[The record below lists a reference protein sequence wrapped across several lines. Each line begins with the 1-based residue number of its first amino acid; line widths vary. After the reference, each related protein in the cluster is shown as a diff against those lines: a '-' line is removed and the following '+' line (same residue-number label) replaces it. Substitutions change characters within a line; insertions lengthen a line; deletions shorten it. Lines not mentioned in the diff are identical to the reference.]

1 MKIRHF
7 FLLVFA
13 KQMKLKVYRRGRLYR
28 QDHPQTSLRVPPC
41 IPLIWIHTLLR
52 KESLGLTGVTQSSI
66 IALMLVIIGYLF
78 APVEAAGAKA
88 DTYFV
93 AVNGNDSW
101 SGRLPKRNVGRTDG
115 PFATLEAARR
125 LGTQQSRRVVVQGG
139 EYFLD
144 KPLVLTDRDAGL
156 SIESAPGAK
165 VCLYGGRKVVG
176 WKRDGEKFYSVKLP
190 GVKGRSWDFRVLV
203 VNGRFCQ
210 RARLPEKGY
219 FKHLSSFNVPWMSS
233 TGGGWKRKPTNE
245 ELTTLKYLPED
256 IGPWLDINNAGV
268 TVYHMWDESL
278 VGVRAMDA
286 ESQIL
291 TFASPSG
298 HPPGAFGVKKYVV
311 WNVREGMTRPGQWYL
326 DRTAGRLVYWPLPGE
341 DMTKAVVFAPTIES
355 IIRIQGTRDKPASD
369 ITVRGLTLS
378 VTTTPLKAGGF
389 GAGKFEGAVSVA
401 SAQNCRLLELE
412 IVNVGGQGIR
422 ASGSGLRIERC
433 NVHHTGACGIRCS
446 GISNVVIDN
455 HIHDVGLTYPSA
467 IALQGGGRD
476 CEISHNE
483 VHETPYTAINWGGQ
497 NNRIEHNLIYH
508 AMQELHD
515 GAGIYCFAGKGL
527 VLRGN
532 FIRDIIDTGG
542 YGASAYYLDERSE
555 DCLVEGNLSVGI
567 VRPSHN
573 HMAKNNT
580 IRNNVFISDA
590 DARLTFPK
598 SSNYTLEKNVICAKG
613 NIVLE
618 NPDAV
623 TTLQNNILFST
634 EGTVHCRKLKN
645 YGHSG
650 TYQFKAEEGN
660 LLVDPLIVE
669 FEKGA
674 VRFAPETPVG
684 RLGVRPIDVSSA
696 GRRTHKNGG

>member
-1 MKIRHF
+1 MRISHI
-7 FLLVFA
+7 FLV
-13 KQMKLKVYRRGRLYR
+13 
-28 QDHPQTSLRVPPC
+28 
-41 IPLIWIHTLLR
+41 
-52 KESLGLTGVTQSSI
+52 
-66 IALMLVIIGYLF
+66 ALMSLSIGSAF
-78 APVEAAGAKA
+78 VPVQAELTKA
-88 DTYFV
+88 DTFYL
-93 AVNGNDSW
+93 AVNGKDSW
-101 SGRLPKRNVGRTDG
+101 SGRIPGANAERTDG
-115 PFATLEAARR
+115 PFATLGATCKATRK
-125 LGTQQSRRVVVQGG
+125 LGTKQFRKVVVQGG

-156 SIESAPGAK
+156 RIESAPGAK
-165 VCLYGGRKVVG
+165 VYIYGGRKVDG
-176 WKRDGEKFYSVKLP
+176 WKRDGEKFYSARLP
-190 GVKGRSWDFRVLV
+190 GVKDGSWDFRALV
-203 VNGRFCQ
+203 VNGRFCR
-210 RARLPEKGY
+210 RARMPEKGY
-219 FKHLSSFNVPWMSS
+219 FEHLSSFNVPWMSS

-245 ELTTLKYLPED
+245 ELTTLKYRPED
-256 IGPWLDINNAGV
+256 IGPWLDINNAEV
-268 TVYHMWDESL
+268 TIYHMWDESL
-278 VGVRAMDA
+278 IGLAAMDTK
-286 ESQIL
+286 SNTL

-298 HPPGAFGVKKYVV
+298 HPPGAFGVKKYVI

-326 DRTAGRLVYWPLPGE
+326 DRTAGKLVYWPLPGE

-355 IIRIQGTRDKPASD
+355 IIRIQGTWDKPAGD

-389 GAGKFEGAVSVA
+389 GAGRFEGAVTIA
-401 SAQNCRLLELE
+401 LAKDCRLFELE
-412 IVNVGGQGIR
+412 IVNVGGQGIK

-446 GISNVVIDN
+446 GTSNVVIDN

-467 IALQGGGRD
+467 IALQGGGRNCD
-476 CEISHNE
+476 ISHNE
-483 VHETPYTAINWGGQ
+483 VHETPYTAVNWGGQ

-555 DCLVEGNLSVGI
+555 NCLVEGNLSYGI

-590 DARLTFPK
+590 DVRLTFPK
-598 SSNYTLEKNVICAKG
+598 SSNYTVEKNIVCAKG

-618 NPDAV
+618 NPDAI
-623 TTLQNNILFST
+623 TTLRNNVLFSA
-634 EGTVHCRKLKN
+634 EGTVQCRKLKN
-645 YGHSG
+645 YSHSG

-660 LLVDPLIVE
+660 LLADPLIVE

-684 RLGVRPIDVSSA
+684 RLGIKTIDVSSA
-696 GRRTHKNGG
+696 GRRTHKNGD

>member
-1 MKIRHF
+1 MKIQF
-7 FLLVFA
+7 VFL
-13 KQMKLKVYRRGRLYR
+13 
-28 QDHPQTSLRVPPC
+28 
-41 IPLIWIHTLLR
+41 
-52 KESLGLTGVTQSSI
+52 
-66 IALMLVIIGYLF
+66 IALASVMIGSTF
-78 APVEAAGAKA
+78 APAQAIGAKA
-88 DTYFV
+88 GTYFV

-101 SGRLPKRNVGRTDG
+101 SGRISKPNVSRTDG
-115 PFATLEAARR
+115 PLATLEAACKAARR

-144 KPLVLTDRDAGL
+144 KPLILTDRDAGL
-156 SIESAPGAK
+156 SIESASGAK

-176 WKRDGEKFYSVKLP
+176 WKRDGEKFYSAKLP
-190 GVKGRSWDFRVLV
+190 GVKDKSWDFRALV
-203 VNGRFCQ
+203 VNERFCR

-245 ELTTLKYLPED
+245 ELTTLKYRPED
-256 IGPWLDINNAGV
+256 IGPWLDVNNAEV

-278 VGVRAMDA
+278 VGLSAIDTK
-286 ESQIL
+286 SGTL

-311 WNVREGMTRPGQWYL
+311 WNVREGMTRQGQWYL
-326 DRTAGRLVYWPLPGE
+326 DRTAGKLVYWPLPGE
-341 DMTKAVVFAPTIES
+341 DMAKAVVFAPTIES
-355 IIRIQGTRDKPASD
+355 IIRIQGTRDRPASD

-378 VTTTPLKAGGF
+378 VTTTPLEAGGF
-389 GAGKFEGAVSVA
+389 GAGKFEGAIFIT
-401 SAQNCRLLELE
+401 SAQNCRLFGLE
-412 IVNVGGQGIR
+412 IVNVGGQGIK
-422 ASGSGLRIERC
+422 ASGGALRIERC
-433 NVHHTGACGIRCS
+433 DVHHTGACGIKCS
-446 GISNVVIDN
+446 GTSNVVVDN

-483 VHETPYTAINWGGQ
+483 IYETPYTAINWGGQ
-497 NNRIEHNLIYH
+497 NNHIEHNLIYH

-527 VLRGN
+527 ILRGN

-555 DCLVEGNLSVGI
+555 KCLVEGNLSVGI
-567 VRPSHN
+567 IRPSHN

-598 SSNYTLEKNVICAKG
+598 SSNYTVEKNIICAKG
-613 NIVLE
+613 NILLE

-623 TTLQNNILFST
+623 TRLRNNVFFSA
-634 EGTVHCRKLKN
+634 EGTVQCRKLKN
-645 YGHSG
+645 YSHSG
-650 TYQFKAEEGN
+650 TYQLKAEDGN

-669 FEKGA
+669 FEKGT
-674 VRFAPETPVG
+674 VRFAPDSPAG
-684 RLGVRPIDVSSA
+684 KLGIKPIDVSSA
-696 GRRTHKNGG
+696 GRRPWIDD

>member
-1 MKIRHF
+1 MKKWS
-7 FLLVFA
+7 LLLAV
-13 KQMKLKVYRRGRLYR
+13 
-28 QDHPQTSLRVPPC
+28 
-41 IPLIWIHTLLR
+41 WIAP
-52 KESLGLTGVTQSSI
+52 
-66 IALMLVIIGYLF
+66 IALSSFTIQQERV
-78 APVEAAGAKA
+78 AGP
-88 DTYFV
+88 DEGGTYFV

-101 SGRLPKRNVGRTDG
+101 SGRLRRANAKRTDG
-115 PFATLEAARR
+115 PFATPEAACKAARR
-125 LGTQQSRRVVVQGG
+125 LGTEQPRRVVVQGG
-139 EYFLD
+139 QYFLD
-144 KPLVLTDRDAGL
+144 RPLVLTDRDAGL

-176 WKRDGEKFYSVKLP
+176 WKKWHGHPAREFYSAELP
-190 GVKGRSWDFRVLV
+190 GVKSRSWDFRALV
-203 VNGRFCQ
+203 VNGRFCR
-210 RARLPEKGY
+210 RARLPEKGF

-256 IGPWLDINNAGV
+256 IGLWLDINSAEV

-278 VGVRAMDA
+278 LGVRAMDTR
-286 ESQIL
+286 SQTL

-311 WNVREGMTRPGQWYL
+311 WNVREGRTRPGQWYL
-326 DRTAGRLVYWPLPGE
+326 DRTAGKLVYWPLPGE

-355 IIRIQGTRDKPASD
+355 IIRIQGTRDKPARD

-378 VTTTPLKAGGF
+378 ITTTPLEAGGF
-389 GAGKFEGAVSVA
+389 GAGKFEGAISVA
-401 SAQNCRLLELE
+401 PAQNCRLLELE
-412 IVNVGGQGIR
+412 IVNIGGQGIK

-433 NVHHTGACGIRCS
+433 HVHHTGACGIRCS
-446 GISNVVIDN
+446 GTSNVVIDN
-455 HIHDVGLTYPSA
+455 HIHNVGLTYPSA
-467 IALQGGGRD
+467 IALQGGGRN

-483 VHETPYTAINWGGQ
+483 IHETSYTAINWGGQ

-555 DCLVEGNLSVGI
+555 NCLVEGNLSVGI

-598 SSNYTLEKNVICAKG
+598 SSNYTVEKNIICAKG

-623 TTLQNNILFST
+623 TRLRNNVLFST
-634 EGTVHCRKLKN
+634 EGIVQCRKLKN
-645 YGHSG
+645 YSHSG
-650 TYQFKAEEGN
+650 TYQLEAGNGN

-669 FEKGA
+669 FKKGT
-674 VRFAPETPVG
+674 VRFAPDSPAG
-684 RLGVRPIDVSSA
+684 RLGIKPIDVSGA
-696 GRRTHKNGG
+696 GRRPWIDD

>member
-1 MKIRHF
+1 MRIQTV
-7 FLLVFA
+7 FLITL
-13 KQMKLKVYRRGRLYR
+13 
-28 QDHPQTSLRVPPC
+28 TSV
-41 IPLIWIHTLLR
+41 
-52 KESLGLTGVTQSSI
+52 
-66 IALMLVIIGYLF
+66 MIGSTF
-78 APVEAAGAKA
+78 APAQAIGAEAG
-88 DTYFV
+88 TYFV

-115 PFATLEAARR
+115 PFATLEAACEAARKR
-125 LGTQQSRRVVVQGG
+125 DTKQPEKIVIQSGQ
-139 EYFLD
+139 YFFD
-144 KPLVLTDRDAGL
+144 GPLVLTDSDAGL

-176 WKRDGEKFYSVKLP
+176 WKRDGKEFYAAALP
-190 GVKGRSWDFRVLV
+190 GLKSRKWDFRSLV
-203 VNGRFCQ
+203 VNGRFCR
-210 RARLPEKGY
+210 RARLPEKGT
-219 FKHLSSFNVPWMSS
+219 FEHLSSFKVPWMST

-245 ELTTLKYLPED
+245 ELTTLKYRPED
-256 IGPWLDINNAGV
+256 IGPWLDINNAEV

-278 VGVRAMDA
+278 VGLAAM
-286 ESQIL
+286 ETKSQTL

-311 WNVREGMTRPGQWYL
+311 LNVREGMTQPGQWYL
-326 DRTAGRLVYWPLPGE
+326 DRTAGKLVYWPLPGE
-341 DMTKAVVFAPTIES
+341 DMTRAVVFAPTIES
-355 IIRIQGTRDKPASD
+355 IIRIQGTKDKPAND
-369 ITVRGLTLS
+369 ITIRGLTLS
-378 VTTTPLKAGGF
+378 VTTTPLEAGGF
-389 GAGKFEGAVSVA
+389 GAGKFDGAVSVT
-401 SAQNCRLLELE
+401 SVRNCRLLDLE
-412 IVNVGGQGIR
+412 IVNVGGQGIK
-422 ASGSGLRIERC
+422 ASGSGLRVERC
-433 NVHHTGACGIRCS
+433 HVHHTGACGIRCS
-446 GISNVVIDN
+446 GTSNVVIDN
-455 HIHDVGLTYPSA
+455 HIHDIGLTYPSA

-483 VHETPYTAINWGGQ
+483 IHETPYTAINWGGQ

-555 DCLVEGNLSVGI
+555 SCLVEGNLSVGI

-598 SSNYTLEKNVICAKG
+598 SSNYTVEKNIIYAKG

-618 NPDAV
+618 NPDAI
-623 TTLQNNILFST
+623 TTLRNNVLFSAK
-634 EGTVHCRKLKN
+634 GTVQCRRLKD
-645 YGHSG
+645 YSRTG
-650 TYQFKAEEGN
+650 TYQLKAEEGN

-669 FEKGA
+669 FEKG
-674 VRFAPETPVG
+674 VVSFAPESPVG
-684 RLGVRPIDVSSA
+684 KLGIKTIDVSGA
-696 GRRTHKNGG
+696 GRRTHKNGD

>member
-1 MKIRHF
+1 MKIQSI
-7 FLLVFA
+7 FLIVF
-13 KQMKLKVYRRGRLYR
+13 V
-28 QDHPQTSLRVPPC
+28 
-41 IPLIWIHTLLR
+41 
-52 KESLGLTGVTQSSI
+52 SI
-66 IALMLVIIGYLF
+66 MIGSTF
-78 APVEAAGAKA
+78 APAQAIGAKA
-88 DTYFV
+88 GTYFV

-101 SGRLPKRNVGRTDG
+101 SGRIPKPNLGRPDG
-115 PFATLEAARR
+115 PLATLEAACKAARR

-139 EYFLD
+139 QYFLD

-156 SIESAPGAK
+156 SIKSASGAK

-176 WKRDGEKFYSVKLP
+176 WKRDGEKFYSAELP
-190 GVKGRSWDFRVLV
+190 GVKSRSWDFRALV
-203 VNGRFCQ
+203 VNERFCR
-210 RARLPEKGY
+210 RAKLPEKGF

-233 TGGGWKRKPTNE
+233 TGGGWKRKPTHE
-245 ELTTLKYLPED
+245 ELTTLKYRPED
-256 IGPWLDINNAGV
+256 IGPWLDINNAEV

-278 VGVRAMDA
+278 IGLAAM
-286 ESQIL
+286 ETKSNTL

-311 WNVREGMTRPGQWYL
+311 WNVREGMTRQGQWYL
-326 DRTAGRLVYWPLPGE
+326 DRTAGKLVYWPLPGE

-355 IIRIQGTRDKPASD
+355 IIRIQGTRDRPASD

-378 VTTTPLKAGGF
+378 VTTTPLEAGGF
-389 GAGKFEGAVSVA
+389 GAGKFEGAISIT
-401 SAQNCRLLELE
+401 SAQNCRLFGLE
-412 IVNVGGQGIR
+412 IVNVGGQGIK
-422 ASGSGLRIERC
+422 ASGGALRIERC

-446 GISNVVIDN
+446 GTSNVVIDN

-483 VHETPYTAINWGGQ
+483 VHETPYTAINWGGR

-598 SSNYTLEKNVICAKG
+598 SSNYTVENNIICAKG
-613 NIVLE
+613 NIILE

-623 TTLQNNILFST
+623 TRLRNNVFFSAK
-634 EGTVHCRKLKN
+634 GMVQCRKLKN
-645 YGHSG
+645 YSRAGS
-650 TYQFKAEEGN
+650 YQLKAEDGN

-669 FEKGA
+669 FEKGT
-674 VRFAPETPVG
+674 VRFAPETPAG
-684 RLGVRPIDVSSA
+684 KLGIKPIDVSGA
-696 GRRTHKNGG
+696 GRRPHENGE

>member
-1 MKIRHF
+1 MKNWS
-7 FLLVFA
+7 LLLAV
-13 KQMKLKVYRRGRLYR
+13 
-28 QDHPQTSLRVPPC
+28 
-41 IPLIWIHTLLR
+41 WIAP
-52 KESLGLTGVTQSSI
+52 
-66 IALMLVIIGYLF
+66 IALSSFTIQQQRVAGP
-78 APVEAAGAKA
+78 AEAG
-88 DTYFV
+88 TYFV

-101 SGRLPKRNVGRTDG
+101 SGRLPKPNVSRTDG
-115 PFATLEAARR
+115 PFVTLEAACEATRR
-125 LGTQQSRRVVVQGG
+125 LGTEQSRMVVVQGG
-139 EYFLD
+139 QYFLD
-144 KPLVLTDRDAGL
+144 KPLVLTDKDAGL

-176 WKRDGEKFYSVKLP
+176 WKKDGEKFYSAELS
-190 GVKGRSWDFRVLV
+190 GVKSRSWGFRALV
-203 VNGRFCQ
+203 VNGRFCR
-210 RARLPEKGY
+210 RARLPEKGF

-245 ELTTLKYLPED
+245 ELTTLKYRPED
-256 IGPWLDINNAGV
+256 IGPWLDVNNAEV

-278 VGVRAMDA
+278 VGVRAMDTR
-286 ESQIL
+286 SQTLI
-291 TFASPSG
+291 FASPSG

-326 DRTAGRLVYWPLPGE
+326 DRTAGKLVYWPLPGE

-355 IIRIQGTRDKPASD
+355 VIRIQGIRDRPARD
-369 ITVRGLTLS
+369 ITIRGLTLS
-378 VTTTPLKAGGF
+378 VTTTPLEAGGF
-389 GAGKFEGAVSVA
+389 GAGRFEGAISITL
-401 SAQNCRLLELE
+401 AQNCRLFELE
-412 IVNVGGQGIR
+412 IVNVGGQGIK

-433 NVHHTGACGIRCS
+433 HVHHTGACGIRCS
-446 GISNVVIDN
+446 GTSNIVIDN

-476 CEISHNE
+476 CEIGHNE
-483 VHETPYTAINWGGQ
+483 VHETPYTAINWGGR

-532 FIRDIIDTGG
+532 FIRDIIDAGG

-580 IRNNVFISDA
+580 VRNNVFISNE

-598 SSNYTLEKNVICAKG
+598 SSNYTVEKNIICAKG
-613 NIVLE
+613 KIVLE
-618 NPDAV
+618 NPDAI
-623 TTLQNNILFST
+623 TRLRNNVLFSA
-634 EGTVHCRKLKN
+634 EGIVQCRKLKN
-645 YGHSG
+645 YSHSG
-650 TYQFKAEEGN
+650 TYQLKAENGN

-669 FEKGA
+669 FEKGS
-674 VRFAPETPVG
+674 VGFAPKSPAA
-684 RLGVRPIDVSSA
+684 RLGIKPIDVSGA
-696 GRRTHKNGG
+696 GRRPWIDD

>member
-1 MKIRHF
+1 MRMGHI
-7 FLLVFA
+7 FL
-13 KQMKLKVYRRGRLYR
+13 
-28 QDHPQTSLRVPPC
+28 
-41 IPLIWIHTLLR
+41 
-52 KESLGLTGVTQSSI
+52 
-66 IALMLVIIGYLF
+66 IALMSLSIGSAF
-78 APVEAAGAKA
+78 VPVQAELTKAG
-88 DTYFV
+88 TFYV

-101 SGRLPKRNVGRTDG
+101 SGRIPGANAERTDG
-115 PFATLEAARR
+115 PFATLGAACRAARK
-125 LGTQQSRRVVVQGG
+125 LGTQKARRVIVSGG
-139 EYFLD
+139 QYFSN
-144 KPLVLTDRDAGL
+144 KPLVLTGRDAGL
-156 SIESAPGAK
+156 TIESAPGVK
-165 VCLYGGRKVVG
+165 VYIYGGRKVG
-176 WKRDGEKFYSVKLP
+176 SWKRDGEKFYSASLP
-190 GVKGRSWDFRVLV
+190 GLKSREWDFRSLV
-203 VNGRFCQ
+203 VNGRFCR
-210 RARLPEKGY
+210 RARLPEKGF

-245 ELTTLKYLPED
+245 ELTMLKYRPED
-256 IGPWLDINNAGV
+256 IGPWLDINNAEV

-278 VGVRAMDA
+278 AGLSAIDTK
-286 ESQIL
+286 SGTL

-311 WNVREGMTRPGQWYL
+311 WNVREGMTQPGQWYL
-326 DRTAGRLVYWPLPGE
+326 DRTAGKLVYWPLPGE
-341 DMTKAVVFAPTIES
+341 DMTRAVVFAPTIET
-355 IIRIQGTRDKPASD
+355 IIQIKGTRDKPAKD

-389 GAGKFEGAVSVA
+389 GAGKFKGAVSVT
-401 SAQNCRLLELE
+401 SAQNCRLLGLE
-412 IVNVGGQGIR
+412 IVNVGGQGIK
-422 ASGSGLRIERC
+422 ASGGALRIERC
-433 NVHHTGACGIRCS
+433 NVHYTGACGIRCS
-446 GISNVVIDN
+446 GTSNVVIDN

-555 DCLVEGNLSVGI
+555 NCLVEGNLSVGI

-580 IRNNVFISDA
+580 IRNNVFISDE

-598 SSNYTLEKNVICAKG
+598 SSNYTVEKNIICAKG

-618 NPDAV
+618 NPDAI
-623 TTLQNNILFST
+623 TTLRNNVLFSA
-634 EGTVHCRKLKN
+634 EGTVQCRKLKN
-645 YGHSG
+645 YSHSG

-669 FEKGA
+669 FEKGV

-684 RLGVRPIDVSSA
+684 KLGIRPIDVSSA
-696 GRRTHKNGG
+696 GRRPWIDD